1 MLKHNFR
8 NHARFSP
15 NCKHKLQLSKTISQ
29 NFGFLLQKQTIASKQ
44 FYVCS
49 KPNSI
54 LKSETTQSNEITT
67 EAVSKHYT
75 KKWKAQLSDVYM
87 SFFTALN
94 MHFQLKKPNYW
105 CICIVHRLKYIKW
118 KNYMLQFFS
127 VVYTQIIVLGTQW
140 PQHGTHALTPWS
152 NSAELQAQLLLYT
165 QIAVLKHTFFKTL
178 LTILCI
184 WRNFHEENLL
194 FSQGTHC
201 HSKF

>member
-1 MLKHNFR
+1 MSRVRPTSISAGENGPASGWGGGGEIQSHSPLEGLIYSFSQMLKHNFR

-54 LKSETTQSNEITT
+54 LKSETTQSNEITN

-94 MHFQLKKPNYW
+94 MHFQLKKAK
-105 CICIVHRLKYIKW
+105 LLM
-118 KNYMLQFFS
+118 YM
-127 VVYTQIIVLGTQW
+127 YGT
-140 PQHGTHALTPWS
+140 
-152 NSAELQAQLLLYT
+152 
-165 QIAVLKHTFFKTL
+165 
-178 LTILCI
+178 
-184 WRNFHEENLL
+184 
-194 FSQGTHC
+194 
-201 HSKF
+201 